1 MLCDYKIIKKED
13 YLINEWSG
21 GRTTQ
26 FSIYPEDSEYQ
37 DRNFIWRLSSATV
50 ETESSNFTQL
60 PDYNRILM
68 VLEGKLELNHN
79 DVEMINLNA
88 FDQNVFDGA
97 ANTKCLGKAV
107 DFNLMM
113 RKDKCT
119 GKIKAFSINTNEKS
133 KINEIIGF
141 YNNKFTLVVYAYKS
155 NIEISIA
162 DDVKFSL
169 NQGDTLLVNLKEQ
182 ISNFEIDLENQSDDE
197 AKVIIAQIFYAD

>member
-1 MLCDYKIIKKED
+1 MLCDYKLIKKEN
-13 YLINEWSG
+13 YQTNEWAG

-26 FSIYPEDSEYQ
+26 FSIYPEDSKYQ
-37 DRNFIWRLSSATV
+37 DRSFIWRLSSATV

-88 FDQNVFDGA
+88 FDQNLFDGG

-119 GKIKAFSINTNEKS
+119 GKIKVFSINKNEKS

-141 YNNKFTLVVYAYKS
+141 YNNKFTLTVYAYKS
-155 NIEISIA
+155 NIEINIA
-162 DDVKFSL
+162 DDAKFLL

-182 ISNFEIDLENQSDDE
+182 TSNFEIDLENQGDDE
-197 AKVIIAQIFYAD
+197 AKVIITQIFYAD